1 MNKLLVL
8 AGLFML
14 VSLFNLVSVFLT
26 GNGFGLILGVF
37 WLAGSAYV
45 FIQYRKM
52 KAKSEEKAQDNA
64 LEAIEE

>member
-14 VSLFNLVSVFLT
+14 VSLFNLASVFLT

-45 FIQYRKM
+45 YIQYRKM
-52 KAKSEEKAQDNA
+52 KAKSEEKPQENA

>member
-14 VSLFNLVSVFLT
+14 VSLFNLASVFLT

-45 FIQYRKM
+45 YIQYRKM
-52 KAKSEEKAQDNA
+52 KAKSEERPQENA

>member
-1 MNKLLVL
+1 MNKMLVL

-14 VSLFNLVSVFLT
+14 VSLFNLASVFLT

-37 WLAGSAYV
+37 WLSGSAYV
-45 FIQYRKM
+45 FVQYRKM
-52 KAKSEEKAQDNA
+52 KAKSEERAQDNA

>member
-1 MNKLLVL
+1 MNKMLVL

-14 VSLFNLVSVFLT
+14 VSLFNLASVFLT

-45 FIQYRKM
+45 FVQYRKM
-52 KAKSEEKAQDNA
+52 KAKSEERAQDNA

>member
-8 AGLFML
+8 AGVFML
-14 VSLFNLVSVFLT
+14 VSLFNLANVFLT
-26 GNGFGLILGVF
+26 GSGISLVLGVF

-52 KAKSEEKAQDNA
+52 KAKENQEEEK
-64 LEAIEE
+64 

>member
-1 MNKLLVL
+1 MNKFLIL

-14 VSLFNLVSVFLT
+14 VSLFNLANVFLT
-26 GNGFGLILGVF
+26 GSGISLVLGVF

-52 KAKSEEKAQDNA
+52 TAKDKDDTQEEQK
-64 LEAIEE
+64 

>member
-1 MNKLLVL
+1 MNKMLVL

-14 VSLFNLVSVFLT
+14 VSLFNLASVFLT

-52 KAKSEEKAQDNA
+52 KMKEQQKDQ
-64 LEAIEE
+64 EAIEE

>member
-8 AGLFML
+8 AILFL
-14 VSLFNLVSVFLT
+14 AVSLFNLLNVFLT
-26 GNGFGLILGVF
+26 GSGISLLLGVF

-45 FIQYRKM
+45 YIQYRKT
-52 KAKSEEKAQDNA
+52 KVKSEDMPQENA

>member
-8 AGLFML
+8 AILFMA
-14 VSLFNLVSVFLT
+14 VSLFNLLSVFLT

-45 FIQYRKM
+45 FIQYRKT
-52 KAKSEEKAQDNA
+52 KTKEENREDQND
-64 LEAIEE
+64 

>member
-8 AGLFML
+8 AGLFL
-14 VSLFNLVSVFLT
+14 AVSLFNLLNVVLT
-26 GNGFGLILGVF
+26 GSGISLILGVF

-52 KAKSEEKAQDNA
+52 KNQDDSGEEKA
-64 LEAIEE
+64 